1 VNGALTAIGF
11 APGWVMTAIFAIPLL
26 GSLAVWLLPRSSDDS
41 TAGLARMLT
50 IGALALTTLLTLV
63 LWFVVPNGESA
74 TVDYPWIAEFSS
86 RFRLAATG
94 ISLPL
99 IVLTAAL
106 MLLSVI
112 ATNRSAITHR
122 AASYYALILLL
133 TAGILGIF
141 LAADLLLFYLCWEL
155 MLVPLYFLIGVWG
168 SGRGPAA
175 GMTFFIYTMLGSLLM
190 LVAVITVATAAGGT
204 TYDTI
209 RAMANNQPMS
219 ATAQAFCFAAFA
231 SAFLVKSAL
240 VPFHTWLPDAQ
251 SEGPPLAAVALGIK
265 VGTYGLLVIA
275 YPLFPVAALHPT
287 TRIVLA
293 SLGVVGVL
301 YGSLVALVQPDF
313 RRVISYA
320 SIAHLGFVVLGISAF
335 TPESVQG
342 ALLVMVNAGIT
353 TGGMFLL
360 LGMLRTRLGDDRFE
374 SLGGLAK
381 DMPMF
386 GTMIVIFALAN
397 AGLPGTNGF
406 VGEFLVLLGSFSH
419 FPVLVL
425 LATVGVILA
434 AAYLLWAVQRMLFGT
449 RADGATQVRDLT
461 RVEAGVMAAF
471 VVAIIGLGLAPSPVL
486 NRFDASVDALIT
498 RVNMSAI
505 TTLPTASAGTELP
518 R

>member
-1 VNGALTAIGF
+1 MTALLTSIGF
-11 APGWVMTAIFAIPLL
+11 SPAWLLPSIFGLPLVGAI
-26 GSLAVWLLPRSSDDS
+26 AVWLLPRA
-41 TAGLARMLT
+41 AGDPEARLARGVTIAVLT
-50 IGALALTTLLTLV
+50 IIAALCTA
-63 LWFVVPNGESA
+63 LWFVVPAGDGA
-74 TVDYPWIAEFSS
+74 MVDYPWIADFGARL
-86 RFRLAATG
+86 RFAATG
-94 ISLPL
+94 ISLPMIL
-99 IVLTAAL
+99 LTAFL

-112 ATNRSAITHR
+112 ATHRSSVTHR
-122 AASYYALILLL
+122 AGSYYALILLL

-168 SGRGPAA
+168 TGRGPAA

-190 LVAVITVATAAGGT
+190 LVAVITVATASGGT
-204 TYDTI
+204 TYEAI
-209 RAMANNQPMS
+209 RSMAANQPMGVS
-219 ATAQAFCFAAFA
+219 TQFFCFAAFA

-240 VPFHTWLPDAQ
+240 IPFHTWLPDAQ

-265 VGTYGLLVIA
+265 VGTYGLLVLA
-275 YPLFPVAALHPT
+275 YPLFPAAALHPT
-287 TRIVLA
+287 TRLVLG
-293 SLGVVGVL
+293 SLGVIGVL

-335 TPESVQG
+335 TPESIQG
-342 ALLVMVNAGIT
+342 AVLVMVNAGIT

-360 LGMLRTRLGDDRFE
+360 LGMLRQRQRDDRFE

-386 GTMIVIFALAN
+386 AALIVLFALAN

-406 VGEFLVLLGSFSH
+406 VGEFLVLLGSFTR

-425 LATVGVILA
+425 LATIGVILA
-434 AAYLLWAVQRMLFGT
+434 AAYLLWAVQRMLFGA
-449 RADGATQVRDLT
+449 RPEGSVPLADLSRT
-461 RVEAGVMAAF
+461 EAGVMAAF

-486 NRFDASVDALIT
+486 NRLDATVGALYN
-498 RVNMSAI
+498 RVNMSSMM
-505 TTLPTASAGTELP
+505 TPTASAAEEVT